1 MTSRPFAPASGVALA
16 AFLLALAPADAAE
29 LVDGIAA
36 QVGSEIVLVSEVDA
50 MVKPI
55 ESRARAQG
63 ATDDDIQQLRSDA
76 LDQLIERHTIAQ
88 AAKRAELDA
97 SEGEIDDA
105 IASIAEEN
113 GISVDQVKKNVAQG
127 GLTWDA
133 YRAKIRGEIVNAKV
147 VNGMVRSK
155 VRISDEEVR
164 RVYDDK
170 YTKAMGNGGEEVH
183 LRHIVVTFG
192 KEQKRTEAEACAQVK
207 DAAAKIKSGTPF
219 DQVAS
224 KISEA
229 NPERG
234 GDAGWVPVQ
243 AMPGWMVDATKGL
256 GDGQTSD
263 VVRMPFGCNLFQVV
277 QRRKLE
283 KKSYEEVKE
292 QLRGMLVE
300 QRSEGEYRKF
310 MDKLRSQTYIEKR
323 GSFATAHVAPSVGLP
338 PVGASSGLD
347 APLGAGT
354 GLRDP
359 FEE

>member
-1 MTSRPFAPASGVALA
+1 MPIRTSSPATGVALA
-16 AFLLALAPADAAE
+16 VLLLAVPAGAAD

-36 QVGSEIVLVSEVDA
+36 QVGSEVVLVSEVDE

-55 ESRARAQG
+55 EARARAQG
-63 ATDDDIQQLRSDA
+63 ATDADIEQLRSEA

-97 SEGEIDDA
+97 SDAEIDDA

-113 GISVDQVKKNVAQG
+113 GISVEQVKKNVAQG
-127 GLTWDA
+127 GLSWEA

-155 VRISDEEVR
+155 VRVSDEEVR
-164 RVYDDK
+164 RVYDEK
-170 YTKAMGNGGEEVH
+170 YAKAMGSGGEEVH

-192 KEQKRTEAEACAQVK
+192 KEQKRTEAEACTQVK
-207 DAAAKIKSGTPF
+207 DAAGKIKGGASF
-219 DQVAS
+219 QEIAS
-224 KISEA
+224 KITEA

-234 GDAGWVPVQ
+234 GDVGWVPVQ

-256 GDGQTSD
+256 DDGETSD

-323 GSFATAHVAPSVGLP
+323 GSFATARVAPSLGLP
-338 PVGASSGLD
+338 PVGASSGVD
-347 APLGAGT
+347 APIGGGT
-354 GLRDP
+354 GRRDS
-359 FEE
+359 FDE